1 MPTII
6 EDVKARQILDSRGNP
21 TVEVEVLLNNGAK
34 GRAIVPS
41 GASTGKFEAVELRD
55 GEKRYGG
62 KGVEKAVNH
71 VNSRIADKLIG
82 KNPLNQVEIDQIL
95 IDMDGTDNKSR
106 LGANA
111 TLGVSLA
118 VAKASAEALGLP
130 LYQYIGGCNA
140 KKLPIPMMNI
150 LNGGKHADNTVD
162 LQEFMIM
169 PVGAD
174 DFHEAL
180 RMGTE
185 IYHKLKE
192 LLSSC
197 GLSTAV
203 GDEGGFAPNLSDSQD
218 ALYYLVQAIEAA
230 GYRPGEDVMIA
241 IDAAASELYDED
253 DHTDDM

>member
-1 MPTII
+1 
-6 EDVKARQILDSRGNP
+6 
-21 TVEVEVLLNNGAK
+21 
-34 GRAIVPS
+34 
-41 GASTGKFEAVELRD
+41 
-55 GEKRYGG
+55 
-62 KGVEKAVNH
+62 
-71 VNSRIADKLIG
+71 
-82 KNPLNQVEIDQIL
+82 
-95 IDMDGTDNKSR
+95 
-106 LGANA
+106 
-111 TLGVSLA
+111 
-118 VAKASAEALGLP
+118 ASAEALGLP

-218 ALYYLVQAIEAA
+218 ALYYLVQ
-230 GYRPGEDVMIA
+230 
-241 IDAAASELYDED
+241 
-253 DHTDDM
+253 